1 MIEFAGRRFGEQVQ
15 EAWMDFNQ
23 TVLPTPFEKYPEE
36 RQIFLPYFLFDWDPD
51 RPPARRGRRPKP
63 GVVAQDYLLEK
74 AGRLPELERLILE
87 QSITQPVSFYEAI
100 QCNPGHGM
108 VLRDVLIGGETE
120 VEEHAGSQLLR
131 PGGMI
136 YAQLCRLPDVTTL
149 SRMAPVA
156 IPPDR
161 KAEVVTLR
169 AQLRQKIAKQ
179 KRDLGMEDLIR
190 YRREIRTVYL
200 DVRDALRTPPKLCN
214 TDGEPIL
221 FHTLTFRIGSAQVA
235 FDALAS
241 LAWGE
246 SKKDLLENAEMDSN
260 GTLCSIDFD
269 WRTKGNAMHTTWEN
283 TILGHLKIAGRT
295 LVVEV
300 NSANRAKKIR
310 EEIDKRLGMLA
321 VHQGTRTQTPEQM
334 LKDARKKKATHA
346 LSPGTGSDGQEV
358 DPAAM
363 EEAQALMQEEM
374 EAWVYQKIPVLGGRT
389 PIEAIA
395 DPDGR
400 EIVEALLLSW
410 ERQYEKQVSPGTLRP
425 NFDAIRRLLKLPLL
439 P

>member
-23 TVLPTPFEKYPEE
+23 TVLPAPFEKHPEE

-87 QSITQPVSFYEAI
+87 QSIAQPVSFYEVI
-100 QCNPGHGM
+100 QCDAGHGM
-108 VLRDVLIGGETE
+108 VLRDLLIGGETE
-120 VEEHAGSQLLR
+120 IEEHAGSRSLR
-131 PGGMI
+131 PGDLI
-136 YAQLCRLPDVTTL
+136 YAQLCRLPDVTAL

-161 KAEVVTLR
+161 KAEVVALR
-169 AQLRQKIAKQ
+169 AQLRQKVAKQ
-179 KRDLGMEDLIR
+179 KRDLGTEDLIQ
-190 YRREIRTVYL
+190 YRKKIRTVYL
-200 DVRDALRTPPKLCN
+200 DIRDALRTPPKICN

-221 FHTLTFRIGSAQVA
+221 FHTLTFQIGSAQVA

-246 SKKDLLENAEMDSN
+246 SKEDLWENAEIGSN
-260 GTLCSIDFD
+260 GTLLSVNFD
-269 WRTKGNAMHTTWEN
+269 WRTKGNAIHTTWDN
-283 TILGHLKIAGRT
+283 TILGNLKISGRT

-300 NSANRAKKIR
+300 NSANRAIKIR
-310 EEIDKRLGMLA
+310 KEIDKRLGMLA

-346 LSPGTGSDGQEV
+346 LSPGTELDGQEV
-358 DPAAM
+358 DPEAM
-363 EEAQALMQEEM
+363 QEAQALMQEEM
-374 EAWVYQKIPVLGGRT
+374 EAWAYRKIPALGGHT
-389 PIEAIA
+389 PMEAIA
-395 DPDGR
+395 DPDGK

-410 ERQYEKQVSPGTLRP
+410 ERQYEKQGSPESLRP
-425 NFDAIRRLLKLPLL
+425 DFDAVRRRLKLPLL